1 MSQCIAT
8 YGVMSQSS
16 YLIATSE
23 LIAYFRCEIYEC
35 ANSFLANLAN
45 SAHLIVRSHGR
56 RSVHIKFYPKG
67 VTTYLG
73 WLRLGAQPIKTH
85 QTIYIYIYARITLW
99 YSMYIYICISLIY
112 IYILW
117 IYYLPEILFWGFLST
132 NPEMQNP
139 VLLALLNPPARP
151 AAQSARRTAKV
162 ESTHWEHVDH
172 GMFVWWARVDVTNGW
187 YIHNTH
193 IYIYTYIYIHIYNYI
208 YIHIL
213 WFVQICTVIL
223 AVMSTSVHETSEGEP
238 NRISSTAAVRL
249 RSAWV
254 CLRVGLRLKPL
265 NIAVVSIL
273 SLDTSAGTLP
283 LLQVVILT
291 LRIAGWGKQ
300 AAVCVARWRGHHC
313 RWAATFVIHSHW

>member
-1 MSQCIAT
+1 MRWRRRWNAHSYVTFYEPENISCMTKSRSWRKEHQLGIDSNGCRIKKIQNKNDFL
-8 YGVMSQSS
+8 GV
-16 YLIATSE
+16 
-23 LIAYFRCEIYEC
+23 
-35 ANSFLANLAN
+35 
-45 SAHLIVRSHGR
+45 
-56 RSVHIKFYPKG
+56 
-67 VTTYLG
+67 
-73 WLRLGAQPIKTH
+73 
-85 QTIYIYIYARITLW
+85 
-99 YSMYIYICISLIY
+99 
-112 IYILW
+112 
-117 IYYLPEILFWGFLST
+117 
-132 NPEMQNP
+132 
-139 VLLALLNPPARP
+139 
-151 AAQSARRTAKV
+151 
-162 ESTHWEHVDH
+162 
-172 GMFVWWARVDVTNGW
+172 
-187 YIHNTH
+187 
-193 IYIYTYIYIHIYNYI
+193 
-208 YIHIL
+208 

-313 RWAATFVIHSHW
+313 RWAATFVIHSQYIYTYTNIYTCSISASVQQH